1 MEIPKDTHGLVP
13 GDTSDLVPNLRN
25 RPVPQGNAPGT
36 INPFTARFIG
46 LSGPVAI
53 AGWGYDIFG
62 RPAPGAV
69 NLAELNGRDGQSR
82 DYSQTRFITKD
93 AGGAK
98 FPLGGESLPT
108 HHVGGMLDVRYDPR
122 HGLWRTNHF
131 FLAEI
136 TGVVSTGNSIFCNRY
151 GWREIEIHEIN
162 RPDPTTKNFPTNEFD
177 FPYPARSYDVTNGIQ
192 NYAVN
197 LAEASANQYDRIYH
211 KIPSGTIVQMRSINV
226 LKANNSNDPVFN
238 DYQPLYVFEQ
248 AGYNSVFIKILG
260 YDGTYP
266 APLSEGDASPLGDI
280 NNYNNGRMPNR
291 WLYQGVIV
299 QFNGVNVQN
308 EQDKPGRTPFGVF
321 VDDESIPSTYRKVQ
335 CINLIELG
343 NPPGKRGMICPGVV
357 TATGNSI
364 APTNVWP
371 NGVPGGITFTGGTKS
386 AYPKG
391 FAVQPVCSG
400 TIVEARRLPNPN
412 GVANYGPIYY
422 FQVEN
427 AHDGGCASGV
437 WPFYG
442 HTTQS
447 PIEYGSASVPRP
459 GV

>member
-13 GDTSDLVPNLRN
+13 GDTSLSNLRN
-25 RPVPQGNAPGT
+25 RPVPHGTEPGT

-62 RPAPGAV
+62 RPVPGAV
-69 NLAELNGRDGQSR
+69 NLSELNGREGQSK
-82 DYSQTRFITKD
+82 DYSQTKFISKN
-93 AGGAK
+93 AAGAK

-108 HHVGGMLDVRYDPR
+108 HHAGGMLDVRYDPR

-136 TGVVSTGNSIFCNRY
+136 TGVVSTGNSVFCNRY

-162 RPDPTTKNFPTNEFD
+162 QPDPTTKNFPVDTFD
-177 FPYPARSYDVTNGIQ
+177 FPYPARSYDTANGIQ

-197 LAEASANQYDRIYH
+197 LAEASANQHDRIHH

-226 LKANNSNDPVFN
+226 LKANNGSDPSLN

-266 APLSEGDASPLGDI
+266 AALSEGDAAPLG
-280 NNYNNGRMPNR
+280 NEANYNNGLMPTR
-291 WLYQGVIV
+291 WVYQGVIV
-299 QFNGVNVQN
+299 QFSGGNFQSNLP
-308 EQDKPGRTPFGVF
+308 DRPGKTPFGVF
-321 VDDESIPSTYRKVQ
+321 VEDQSIPATYRKVQ
-335 CINLIELG
+335 CINLIEVG
-343 NPPGKRGMICPGVV
+343 NPPGKRGMICPGIV
-357 TATGNSI
+357 TATGSSI
-364 APTNVWP
+364 SAANVWP
-371 NGVPGGITFTGGTKS
+371 YGVPGNITFAAGTKS

-391 FAVQPVCSG
+391 FSVQPVCSG

-412 GVANYGPIYY
+412 GTSTYGPIYY

-427 AHDGGCASGV
+427 AHDGGCSSGV

-447 PIEYGSASVPRP
+447 PMEYQNSNTPRP

>member
-13 GDTSDLVPNLRN
+13 GDTSLSNLRN
-25 RPVPQGNAPGT
+25 RPVPQGGEPGT

-46 LSGPVAI
+46 LAGPVAI

-62 RPAPGAV
+62 RPVPGAV
-69 NLAELNGRDGQSR
+69 NLAELNGVESSPKN
-82 DYSQTRFITKD
+82 YSQTKFITKN

-108 HHVGGMLDVRYDPR
+108 HHVAGMLDVRYDPR

-162 RPDPTTKNFPTNEFD
+162 LPDPTTKNMPVDTID
-177 FPYPARSYDVTNGIQ
+177 FPYPARSYVSGNEIN
-192 NYAVN
+192 NYAIN
-197 LAEASANQYDRIYH
+197 LAESSANQHDRIHH

-226 LKANNSNDPVFN
+226 LKADYGDDPSLN
-238 DYQPLYVFEQ
+238 DYQPLYIFEQ

-266 APLSEGDASPLGDI
+266 GPLSEGDASPLG
-280 NNYNNGRMPNR
+280 NEPNYNQAARMPTR
-291 WLYQGVIV
+291 WIYQGVIV
-299 QFNGVNVQN
+299 QFSG
-308 EQDKPGRTPFGVF
+308 GRDIPSDRRFSTPFGSF
-321 VDDESIPSTYRKVQ
+321 VEDETIPIQYRKVQ
-335 CINLIELG
+335 CINLIEIG
-343 NPPGKRGMICPGVV
+343 NPPGKRGLVCPGIV
-357 TATGNSI
+357 TATGNTI
-364 APTNVWP
+364 TAANVWP
-371 NGVPGGITFTGGTKS
+371 DGVPGGIAFTGGTKS

-400 TIVEARRLPNPN
+400 TIVEARRLPSPN
-412 GVANYGPIYY
+412 GTSTYGPIYY

-447 PIEYGSASVPRP
+447 PMEYGSANTPRP

>member
-13 GDTSDLVPNLRN
+13 GDTSTSVSNLRN
-25 RPVPQGNAPGT
+25 RPVPHGTAPGT

-46 LSGPVAI
+46 LSGPIAI

-69 NLAELNGRDGQSR
+69 NLAELNGSDGQSR

-162 RPDPTTKNFPTNEFD
+162 RPDPTTKNFPTNTFD
-177 FPYPARSYDVTNGIQ
+177 FPYPARSYDVTNRIQ

-226 LKANNSNDPVFN
+226 LKANNGTDPSLN
-238 DYQPLYVFEQ
+238 DYQPLYIFEQ

-266 APLSEGDASPLGDI
+266 GPLSEGDASPLNDI
-280 NNYNNGRMPNR
+280 NNYNNASMPNR
-291 WLYQGVIV
+291 WVYQGVIV
-299 QFNGVNVQN
+299 QFSGSRVSLS
-308 EQDKPGRTPFGVF
+308 DRRFSTPFGSF
-321 VDDESIPSTYRKVQ
+321 VEDETIPIQYRKVQ
-335 CINLIELG
+335 CVNLIEIG
-343 NPPGKRGMICPGVV
+343 NPPAKRGLVCPGIV
-357 TATGNSI
+357 TATGNTI
-364 APTNVWP
+364 TAANVWP
-371 NGVPGGITFTGGTKS
+371 DGVPGGIVLTGTKS

-400 TIVEARRLPNPN
+400 TIVEARRLPSPN
-412 GVANYGPIYY
+412 GTSTYGPIYY

-447 PIEYGSASVPRP
+447 PMEYGSASVPRP

>member
-1 MEIPKDTHGLVP
+1 MEIPRDTHGLVP
-13 GDTSDLVPNLRN
+13 GDTSLANLRN
-25 RPVPQGNAPGT
+25 RPVTQGARPGD

-46 LSGPVAI
+46 LSGPIAI

-62 RPAPGAV
+62 RPVPGAV
-69 NLAELNGRDGQSR
+69 NLAELNGQEGQAKE
-82 DYSQTRFITKD
+82 YSQTKFITKNP
-93 AGGAK
+93 AGAK

-136 TGVVSTGNSIFCNRY
+136 TGVISTGNSIFCNRY

-162 RPDPTTKNFPTNEFD
+162 KPDPTTKNLPVNSLEFPF
-177 FPYPARSYDVTNGIQ
+177 PARSYNDSDTIK

-197 LAEASANQYDRIYH
+197 LAEASSNQHDRIYH

-226 LKANNSNDPVFN
+226 LKNYTDSDPAAN

-266 APLSEGDASPLGDI
+266 APLSEGDASPLDNI
-280 NNYNNGRMPNR
+280 VNYENNARMPNR
-291 WLYQGVIV
+291 WLYLGVIV
-299 QFNGVNVQN
+299 QFSGGKISSGSS
-308 EQDKPGRTPFGVF
+308 EKPGNTPFGAF
-321 VDDESIPSTYRKVQ
+321 VEDTSIPIAARKVQ
-335 CINLIELG
+335 CINLIEMG
-343 NPPGKRGMICPGVV
+343 NPGGERGMICPGIV

-364 APTNVWP
+364 SASKVWP
-371 NGVPGGITFTGGTKS
+371 KGVPGNISFTAKS
-386 AYPKG
+386 AYPRG
-391 FAVQPVCSG
+391 FSVQPVCSG

-447 PIEYGSASVPRP
+447 PMEYGTANIARP